1 MAMKTVAC
9 FQPSKSGKSPTR
21 YRLTFEPYPFDPA
34 ILAHLLEL
42 LPRLLSPKFLA
53 PERRRRPRRHRLSGM
68 SRVAAQAFYFLLK
81 TDCLAVRTALD
92 CDGAPHFWLVGA
104 GQLMDPTAAQ
114 YEDFPYH
121 AGTPHSWTPAGTPI
135 DVRTLLLMRKVLR
148 FDGIQTPNSKLPRL
162 FW

>member
-9 FQPSKSGKSPTR
+9 LHPGPSGKPPTR
-21 YRLTFEPYPFDPA
+21 YRLTFEPYPYDPA

-42 LPRLLSPKFLA
+42 LPRLLTPKFLV
-53 PERRRRPRRHRLSGM
+53 PERRRRPRRHRLSGL
-68 SRVAAQAFYFLLK
+68 SRVAAQALYFLLD
-81 TDCLAVRTALD
+81 TDCLEVRTALD
-92 CDGAPHFWLVGA
+92 RDGAPHFWLVGA

-121 AGTPHSWTPAGTPI
+121 AGAPHSWTAAGTPI
-135 DVRTLLLMRKVLR
+135 DIRTLLLMRKVLR
-148 FDGIQTPNSKLPRL
+148 FDGKPTPNSKLPRL